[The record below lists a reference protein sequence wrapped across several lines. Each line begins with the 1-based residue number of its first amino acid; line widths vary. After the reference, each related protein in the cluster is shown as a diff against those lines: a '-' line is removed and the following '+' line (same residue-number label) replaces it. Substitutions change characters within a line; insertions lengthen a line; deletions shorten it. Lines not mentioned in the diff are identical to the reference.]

1 MDEKLIDNL
10 REAYDKRAAWRDDQP
25 YQEWKAIE
33 RANFLAHLQ
42 RENKQ
47 TVLEIGA
54 GPGRDSLFFQQNGL
68 TVTATDLSPAMVRLC
83 QEKGLTAV
91 VMGFDD
97 LEFAEPFDALY
108 ALNCLLHVPKK
119 ELPAILQRLHG
130 LLQPGGLFYM
140 GVYGGRDSEGIYEK
154 DEHEPKRLFAMY
166 TNEAIQTVIGRFFTP
181 VYFNAVPVE
190 SDIHI
195 FQSMI
200 WRRP

>member
-1 MDEKLIDNL
+1 
-10 REAYDKRAAWRDDQP
+10 
-25 YQEWKAIE
+25 
-33 RANFLAHLQ
+33 
-42 RENKQ
+42 
-47 TVLEIGA
+47 
-54 GPGRDSLFFQQNGL
+54 
-68 TVTATDLSPAMVRLC
+68 MVRLC
-83 QEKGLTAV
+83 QEKGLMAV

-97 LEFAEPFDALY
+97 LEFAEQFDALY